1 MSKPV
6 FDWCAYWE
14 RIDAAIASNAK
25 LKSSPNRRPI
35 NIAETVKSCAPLT
48 RPVRKSAPRSN
59 RNAS

>member
-1 MSKPV
+1 MPKPV
-6 FDWCAYWE
+6 FDWCAYWK

-48 RPVRKSAPRSN
+48 RPVRKSRSN